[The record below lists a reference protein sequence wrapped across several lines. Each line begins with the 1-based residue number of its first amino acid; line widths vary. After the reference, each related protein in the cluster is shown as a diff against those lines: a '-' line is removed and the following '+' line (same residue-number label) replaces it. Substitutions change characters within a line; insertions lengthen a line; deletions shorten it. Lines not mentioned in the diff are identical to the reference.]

1 MHLQFMSMIAVCV
14 SVFQFLISKLLCFF
28 FSSFWRNKLT
38 LLQYYCVSFSLLF
51 FYLMWFFG
59 FFLIHLFFI
68 RRLRDFLDPRN
79 FFEDRK
85 LNRILKDLTD
95 ALDMSHDS
103 PTQQSFSYF
112 LSGLNDNVK
121 EPENVQLLNLDL
133 VNAPGK

>member
-1 MHLQFMSMIAVCV
+1 MFFLLFYSHLYIH
-14 SVFQFLISKLLCFF
+14 FF
-28 FSSFWRNKLT
+28 FSLILS
-38 LLQYYCVSFSLLF
+38 LF
-51 FYLMWFFG
+51 F
-59 FFLIHLFFI
+59 LFSCNI

-133 VNAPGK
+133 VNAPGNKKSKNVLWSLKIRLSD